1 MTIKTIDEHA
11 YEIVTEEGTF
21 AVCKDTLAKFDTTK
35 HEHGVAAC
43 GRCGCCFTGDC
54 CDGTDCEHNH
64 TEECEGKACPHACH
78 ENREGHECAFCH
90 LAFDTNEKCH
100 DEILADLKE
109 LKAELAARV
118 LGFRFLLRIGSSQG
132 GEPNPDTNHRAYRM
146 MSTGAVVLFFSMMA
160 QICSG
165 VSLQLRRIHSQ
176 IIDETAETRISS
188 A

>member
-21 AVCKDTLAKFDTTK
+21 AVCKDTLAKFDATK

-54 CDGTDCEHNH
+54 CDDTGREHNH
-64 TEECEGKACPHACH
+64 TEECGGKACLHACH

-109 LKAELAARV
+109 LKAELAA
-118 LGFRFLLRIGSSQG
+118 
-132 GEPNPDTNHRAYRM
+132 
-146 MSTGAVVLFFSMMA
+146 
-160 QICSG
+160 
-165 VSLQLRRIHSQ
+165 
-176 IIDETAETRISS
+176 
-188 A
+188 